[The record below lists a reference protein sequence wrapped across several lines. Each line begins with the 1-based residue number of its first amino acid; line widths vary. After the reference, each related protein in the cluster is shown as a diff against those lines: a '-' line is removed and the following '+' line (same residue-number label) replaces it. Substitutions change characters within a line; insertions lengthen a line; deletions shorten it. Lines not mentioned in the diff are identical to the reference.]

1 VTDKASTR
9 ENLEALDREDC
20 LAAFRYRFDLPN
32 DTIYLDGNSLGAM
45 PRSTPARID
54 WVVRQEWRNDLNAS
68 WWKHNWL
75 DLPRRIGDK
84 IARILGADEGEVIVS
99 DSTSLNLFKLLVG
112 ALQLMAGRGTIL
124 SDSSNFPGDLY
135 VAQSA
140 ARAQNRKLRIVAPAR
155 LVDELDEDVAVVMF
169 SQVDFRTG
177 RLVELRPVAEQ
188 AHAVGALVLCDLSH
202 SAGVMPLALGHDGID
217 LAVGCGYKFLNGGP
231 GAPAFMYVANRLLHS
246 IENPIWGWLGH
257 AETFAF
263 EAEYRPDSSIARF
276 LVGCPPILSLI
287 ALEEGI
293 DLLLEADLHAV
304 RRKSVALTSRFI
316 DLLRQEWGD
325 DGPEILSPLDGRRR
339 GSQVAIRHPLASR
352 IVRALSE
359 NGVIAEFRAPDIIR
373 FGFAPLYV
381 CYADIWDSSQILK
394 RVTHQVDADRR
405 VAPATAKV

>member
-1 VTDKASTR
+1 MASTR
-9 ENLEALDREDC
+9 KDLERLDREDC
-20 LAAFRYRFDLPN
+20 LAAFRHRFDLPD

-45 PRSTPARID
+45 PRSTQTRID
-54 WVVRQEWRNDLNAS
+54 RVLRHEWRNDLNAS
-68 WWKHNWL
+68 WWKHSWL

-112 ALQLMAGRGTIL
+112 ALQLRAGRGTVL

-140 ARAQNRKLRIVAPAR
+140 ARVQNRRLRIVAPAK

-177 RLVELRPVAEQ
+177 RLVELRPVAER

-231 GAPAFMYVANRLLHS
+231 GAPAFLYVANRLLHL

-257 AETFAF
+257 AEAFAF
-263 EAEYRPDSSIARF
+263 EAEYHPAPSIARF
-276 LVGCPPILSLI
+276 VVGCPPILSLV

-293 DLLLEADLHAV
+293 DLLLEADPRAV
-304 RRKSVALTSRFI
+304 RRKSIALTSSFI
-316 DLLRQEWGD
+316 DLLRQEWSD
-325 DGPEILSPLDGRRR
+325 DAPEILSPLDGRRR
-339 GSQVAIRHPLASR
+339 GSQVALRHPSAGP
-352 IVRALSE
+352 IVRALAE
-359 NGVIAEFRAPDIIR
+359 NGVIAEFRAPDIVR

-381 CYADIWDSSQILK
+381 CFADIWESSQILK
-394 RVTHQVDADRR
+394 RVTRQVDANRGKAPPRR
-405 VAPATAKV
+405 KFE